1 MRRLLNQII
10 PNNWDFKPIQTGLF
24 EAPCDWSGPRKPS
37 SITLYFHISPIFGL
51 KMAIKRNILQYG
63 KMYESEK
70 YLYGKG
76 SDKIIVFFM
85 AVKSDC
91 YGNVNVDVRV
101 RGTLKCSKIKFRS
114 NFGDFWKLFN
124 FKSLGASTSPP
135 PSPHFQSI
143 NKVKARVNSG
153 LAKYDFLSLGYLEHN
168 EIFLWGNREVFFA

>member
-1 MRRLLNQII
+1 MKAKNTYMVR
-10 PNNWDFKPIQTGLF
+10 GLTKSLF
-24 EAPCDWSGPRKPS
+24 
-37 SITLYFHISPIFGL
+37 
-51 KMAIKRNILQYG
+51 
-63 KMYESEK
+63 
-70 YLYGKG
+70 
-76 SDKIIVFFM
+76 FFM

-101 RGTLKCSKIKFRS
+101 RGTLKCSQIKFRS
-114 NFGDFWKLFN
+114 NFGDCWKLFN

-135 PSPHFQSI
+135 PPASPHFQSI